1 MATVP
6 HVLLTGNE
14 TTAEL
19 IALGLVK
26 KEQRYL
32 ARQRGYYCT
41 GTQQPAYPQLN
52 GPGGYQTLANPLF
65 FVKKIILT
73 ETRNTSRYIDEDTIQ
88 EWIQEALCRCWE
100 RRHAPHVQ
108 HWSSY
113 YFAMVRGLVRQWIVK
128 YKREADRRIPLFK
141 ETHHATA

>member
-6 HVLLTGNE
+6 RIYLTGNE

-19 IALGLVK
+19 KAVGLVK

-32 ARQRGYYCT
+32 ARTRGYYCT
-41 GTQQPAYPQLN
+41 ASRPTYPQDD

-73 ETRNTSRYIDEDTIQ
+73 ETRNTRRYIDEDTIQ

-100 RRHAPHVQ
+100 RRHAPHVT

-128 YKREADRRIPLFK
+128 YKREAERRIPLFK
-141 ETHHATA
+141 ESHFTEAA